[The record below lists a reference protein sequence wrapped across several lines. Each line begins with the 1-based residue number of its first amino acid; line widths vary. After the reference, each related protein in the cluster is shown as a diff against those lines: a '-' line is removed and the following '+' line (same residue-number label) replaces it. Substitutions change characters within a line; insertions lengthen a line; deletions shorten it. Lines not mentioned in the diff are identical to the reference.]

1 MNKIFYDRIK
11 KDLKI
16 DENAWKSI
24 KLDNCHYITNGNII
38 LLDDNKDFDYLKD
51 VSWCYPLLWDMD
63 NSLDFMSYTFRKNA
77 KFIFKRNFKNLSKNY
92 IAIEIN
98 SEIINIF
105 KTDFFIENLE
115 NIDNILLLDSY
126 IYCFNGVNL
135 IAIIPCLSKPNFIDM

>member
-11 KDLKI
+11 KDLKSE
-16 DENAWKSI
+16 ENVWKSI
-24 KLDNCHYITNGNII
+24 KLDNCQYITDGNII

-51 VSWCYPLLWDMD
+51 VSWCYPLLWDLD
-63 NSLDFMSYTFRKNA
+63 NSLDFMSCAFRKNA
-77 KFIFKRNFKNLSKNY
+77 KFIFKRNFKNLAKNY

-105 KTDFFIENLE
+105 ETNFFIENLE

-126 IYCFNGVNL
+126 IYFFNGINL
-135 IAIIPCLSKPNFIDM
+135 IAIIPCLIKSNFIDM